1 MKVNASTALE
11 MPCCTGAGIFFLAY
25 VCQQRR
31 IAADWLANVQ
41 IYIYICIYSLYVC
54 LISVAMYL
62 IRQVLLKLLWN
73 VNESTLNY
81 SKCPVEEPTGTFK
94 SLINKQNNQMGVS
107 KKRVP

>member
-1 MKVNASTALE
+1 
-11 MPCCTGAGIFFLAY
+11 
-25 VCQQRR
+25 
-31 IAADWLANVQ
+31 
-41 IYIYICIYSLYVC
+41 
-54 LISVAMYL
+54 MYL